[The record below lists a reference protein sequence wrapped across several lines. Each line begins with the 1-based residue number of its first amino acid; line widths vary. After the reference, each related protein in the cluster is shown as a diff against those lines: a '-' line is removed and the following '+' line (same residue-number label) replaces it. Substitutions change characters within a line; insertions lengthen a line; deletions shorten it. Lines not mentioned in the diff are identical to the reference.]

1 MAIKIEIPG
10 VGEVSVEGA
19 AQEDT
24 MQAILAAVSKSDK
37 SKQAEEKKLKKA
49 NEDAAKAMS
58 KVKTGLEDLEDELA
72 SAADE
77 AKSSSGRG
85 AKAVDELANA
95 SKQTVKNLGGFAATL
110 ALTATSVA
118 VGFAKN
124 FNDNAANPIA
134 VGAALL
140 NTGIDLL
147 GAGLKIGVE
156 AVSAFGGA
164 LVGAIPLIGGGLQRG
179 VDGMAAVAKE
189 VIDLSTT
196 VLKAG
201 NEMMSAEFQMTTKV
215 MADMAKSGASFAGG
229 MTEMR
234 QIANESGIGIEQF
247 GKVIANSR
255 DSITGMG
262 LSATEATYRL
272 SKGMGAL
279 TTTFGKSGNS
289 LRGEMLALGYRYE
302 QQGEMMAAYAANQR
316 TAGRLKHMTDTELAQ
331 GTAQYAKDLKVLAD
345 ITGKDAKKAMEDA
358 QTVSL
363 EADVMAQLKPEEKEK
378 FIKAYASMPD
388 YAKKGFLQYVSS
400 GGQAISDATT
410 NILMNQNSKV
420 EDLIKGTFD
429 GIKDSSKSATQIQN
443 ETLKRASAAG
453 VAQRELN
460 AAQGN
465 QIAFANRMNG
475 GLSEYATAINQ
486 VSASAL
492 YNADAVD
499 ASATAA
505 EKMSKTH
512 DPVTEGFTKATEAVV
527 SFQMQ
532 MANLATDL
540 MPQYA
545 TAIGIATEKTA
556 KIVTA
561 AMQLASGKINMK
573 QFGELMGITEKK
585 SKTVEDT
592 LREDREKKEDA
603 LAESQAKL
611 TNGHGLMSKAAG
623 TDFSQSD
630 LQKGPEVAAE
640 IKERKAALKEA
651 QEAEKKLTLAK
662 ETYATGLRD
671 TMKALRPKATDEEKM
686 EARYKYNQKFKDDSA
701 AGNIV
706 DTQELD
712 ISTRSKVNAKG
723 MADLLSLPTKPIPA
737 PTEKKEEKV
746 TTETPAEKVTTG
758 TPAAPAEKVVEPI
771 PAPTEKKE
779 EKVTTGI
786 PADNIA
792 TPKKKGFAKGGISV
806 GPTSGYHELLH
817 GTEAVVPLP
826 DNKSIPVKLD
836 SSSLNATLHEH
847 TGILNN
853 ILLAMNKNNTLSSG
867 ILQNSY

>member
-85 AKAVDELANA
+85 AKAVDELADA

-124 FNDNAANPIA
+124 FNENAANPIA
-134 VGAALL
+134 VGAALI

-179 VDGMAAVAKE
+179 VDGMAAVSKE
-189 VIDLSTT
+189 IIDLGTT

-201 NEMMSAEFQMTTKV
+201 NDIMSAEFQMTTKV
-215 MADMAKSGASFAGG
+215 MADMAKSGASFANG

-247 GKVIANSR
+247 SKVIANSR

-279 TTTFGKSGNS
+279 TTTIGKSGNN
-289 LRGEMLALGYRYE
+289 LRGEMLALGYSYTE
-302 QQGEMMAAYAANQR
+302 QGEIMASYAAQQR
-316 TAGRLKHMTDTELAQ
+316 AAGRLKNMTDTELAQ

-358 QTVSL
+358 NKVAL
-363 EADVMAQLKPEEKEK
+363 EADIMGQLKPEEKEK

-410 NILMNQNSKV
+410 NVLMVQNSKV
-420 EDLIKGTFD
+420 EDLIKGTFN
-429 GIKDSSKSATQIQN
+429 GIKDASKTSTQVQN
-443 ETLKRASAAG
+443 ETLKRASEAG
-453 VAQRELN
+453 VAQRALSD
-460 AAQGN
+460 AQGSAIVHA
-465 QIAFANRMNG
+465 QRMGAVTG
-475 GLSEYATAINQ
+475 GWADAINQ
-486 VSASAL
+486 VAASAL

-499 ASATAA
+499 ASSAAATANA
-505 EKMSKTH
+505 ETR
-512 DPVTEGFTKATEAVV
+512 DPVTAGFVKATDAVV
-527 SFQMQ
+527 AFQAQ
-532 MANLATDL
+532 MANLATEL
-540 MPQYA
+540 MPEYA
-545 TAIGIATEKTA
+545 TMIGKTTEETA
-556 KIVTA
+556 KLVTT
-561 AMQLASGKINMK
+561 AMDFASGKITREEFAKRLTSN
-573 QFGELMGITEKK
+573 TEGKK
-585 SKTVEDT
+585 TKIDILKEQ
-592 LREDREKKEDA
+592 RETAEDA
-603 LAESQAKL
+603 LKESQAKL
-611 TNGHGLMSKAAG
+611 PNKANRIASRG
-623 TDFSQSD
+623 FGWDASTENSIADSSA
-630 LQKGPEVAAE
+630 GPEVQKE
-640 IKERKAALKEA
+640 IAERKAALQKAREMEDKVREA
-651 QEAEKKLTLAK
+651 NVAYKHGLQDVLDGLRKHATAEEKQAATLEFNRKFIEKSQAEDPTGKANMLDTKTYMPVNIKGTAEYFKLPTEPTPVNSTPGTKVPANSTPAEPAPTTGVPTAK
-662 ETYATGLRD
+662 ETG
-671 TMKALRPKATDEEKM
+671 
-686 EARYKYNQKFKDDSA
+686 Q
-701 AGNIV
+701 
-706 DTQELD
+706 
-712 ISTRSKVNAKG
+712 
-723 MADLLSLPTKPIPA
+723 
-737 PTEKKEEKV
+737 
-746 TTETPAEKVTTG
+746 
-758 TPAAPAEKVVEPI
+758 
-771 PAPTEKKE
+771 
-779 EKVTTGI
+779 
-786 PADNIA
+786 
-792 TPKKKGFAKGGISV
+792 AKGGVSV

-853 ILLAMNKNNTLSSG
+853 ILASLNKGNSLSSG

>member
-1 MAIKIEIPG
+1 LNSINILCITLYLFGTIDMAIKIEIPG

-85 AKAVDELANA
+85 AKAVDELADA

-140 NTGIDLL
+140 NTSIDLL

-215 MADMAKSGASFAGG
+215 MADFAKSGASFAGG

-234 QIANESGIGIEQF
+234 QVANESGIGIEQF
-247 GKVIANSR
+247 GKVISSSR
-255 DSITGMG
+255 ESIVGMG
-262 LSATEATYRL
+262 LSVTEATHKL
-272 SKGMGAL
+272 SRGMGAL
-279 TTTFGKSGNS
+279 TTTFGKSGVK
-289 LRGEMLALGYRYE
+289 LRDEMLALGYSYE
-302 QQGEMMAAYAANQR
+302 QQGELMASYAANQR
-316 TAGRLKHMTDTELAQ
+316 TAGRLKNMTDTELAQ

-358 QTVSL
+358 QAASL
-363 EADVMAQLKPEEKEK
+363 QSDIMAQLKPEEKEK
-378 FIKAYASMPD
+378 FIKAYAAMPD

-410 NILMNQNSKV
+410 NVIMNQNSKV

-429 GIKDSSKSATQIQN
+429 SVKDSSKSATQVQN

-453 VAQRELN
+453 ESQRALN
-460 AAQGN
+460 ASQGN
-465 QIAFANRMNG
+465 AIAYANQMAG
-475 GLSEYATAINQ
+475 GLSEFATAMNQ

-499 ASATAA
+499 ASATAT
-505 EKMSKTH
+505 EKNAQTQ
-512 DPVTEGFTKATEAVV
+512 DPVTKGFVKATDAVV
-527 SFQMQ
+527 AFQMK
-532 MANLATDL
+532 MANLATEL
-540 MPQYA
+540 MPLYA
-545 TAIGIATEKTA
+545 TAIGDATAKTA
-556 KIVTA
+556 TIVTA
-561 AMQLASGKINMK
+561 AMQLASGKITMK
-573 QFGELMGITEKK
+573 QFGDMMGMPGADGTAKK
-585 SKTVEDT
+585 TKIDRLKE
-592 LREDREKKEDA
+592 EREKNEDA

-611 TNGHGLMSKAAG
+611 PSGRGLLSKAAG
-623 TDFSQSD
+623 TDFSVAD
-630 LQKGPEVAAE
+630 TYAGPEVAAE
-640 IKERKAALKEA
+640 IKARKEALKKSEELEEKVNA
-651 QEAEKKLTLAK
+651 AKLAYTHGLQDVLGSLRDHATEEDKQAATLKFNQEFIKKSQAEDPTSKANMLETKRYNPVNIKGTAEYFALPTAKPTTPDATTGVPTPNTAK
-662 ETYATGLRD
+662 ETG
-671 TMKALRPKATDEEKM
+671 
-686 EARYKYNQKFKDDSA
+686 Q
-701 AGNIV
+701 
-706 DTQELD
+706 
-712 ISTRSKVNAKG
+712 
-723 MADLLSLPTKPIPA
+723 
-737 PTEKKEEKV
+737 
-746 TTETPAEKVTTG
+746 
-758 TPAAPAEKVVEPI
+758 
-771 PAPTEKKE
+771 
-779 EKVTTGI
+779 
-786 PADNIA
+786 
-792 TPKKKGFAKGGISV
+792 AKGGVSV

>member
-85 AKAVDELANA
+85 AKAVDELADA

-215 MADMAKSGASFAGG
+215 MADMAKSGAGFAGG

-262 LSATEATYRL
+262 LSATEATTRL

-279 TTTFGKSGNS
+279 ATTFGKGGSS
-289 LRGEMLALGYRYE
+289 LRGEMLALGYSYE
-302 QQGEMMAAYAANQR
+302 EQGEIMAQYAANER
-316 TAGRLKHMTDTELAQ
+316 AAGRLKHMTDTELAQ

-345 ITGKDAKKAMEDA
+345 ITGKDAKKAMDDA
-358 QTVSL
+358 RSASL
-363 EADVMAQLKPEEKEK
+363 EADIMAQLSDKEAEK
-378 FIKAYASMPD
+378 FQKSYAAMPD
-388 YAKKGFLQYVSS
+388 TLKKGFLEFVAS
-400 GGQAISDATT
+400 GGQVIADSST
-410 NILMNQNSKV
+410 NIAMAQNSK
-420 EDLIKGTFD
+420 IKDIFTTGFS
-429 GIKDSSKSATQIQN
+429 GIKDASKTAQQVQDETLVAAIEAGKAQKTLSQGAPQLAFAGRVLGSYTDTIAKQN
-443 ETLKRASAAG
+443 ELIKLGQLDPEAVKKSRD
-453 VAQRELN
+453 AQI
-460 AAQGN
+460 G
-465 QIAFANRMNG
+465 M
-475 GLSEYATAINQ
+475 
-486 VSASAL
+486 
-492 YNADAVD
+492 
-499 ASATAA
+499 A
-505 EKMSKTH
+505 ETQ
-512 DPVTEGFTKATEAVV
+512 DPVTKGFVKATDAVV
-527 SFQMQ
+527 AFQMK
-532 MANLATDL
+532 MANLATEL
-540 MPQYA
+540 MPLYA
-545 TAIGIATEKTA
+545 TAIGDATAKTA
-556 KIVTA
+556 TIVTA
-561 AMQLASGKINMK
+561 AMQLASGKITMK
-573 QFGELMGITEKK
+573 QFGDMMGMPGADGTAKK
-585 SKTVEDT
+585 TKIDRLKE
-592 LREDREKKEDA
+592 EREKNEDA

-611 TNGHGLMSKAAG
+611 PSGRGLISKAAG
-623 TDFSQSD
+623 TDFSVAD
-630 LQKGPEVAAE
+630 TYAGPEVAAE
-640 IKERKAALKEA
+640 IKARKEALKKSEELEEKVNA
-651 QEAEKKLTLAK
+651 AKLAYTHGLQDVLGSLRDHATAEDKQAATLKFNQEFIKKSQAEDPTGKENMLDTKTYMPVNIKGTAEYFKLPTAKPTTPDATTGVPTPNTAK
-662 ETYATGLRD
+662 ETG
-671 TMKALRPKATDEEKM
+671 
-686 EARYKYNQKFKDDSA
+686 Q
-701 AGNIV
+701 
-706 DTQELD
+706 
-712 ISTRSKVNAKG
+712 
-723 MADLLSLPTKPIPA
+723 
-737 PTEKKEEKV
+737 
-746 TTETPAEKVTTG
+746 
-758 TPAAPAEKVVEPI
+758 
-771 PAPTEKKE
+771 
-779 EKVTTGI
+779 
-786 PADNIA
+786 
-792 TPKKKGFAKGGISV
+792 AKGGVSV